1 MVFAIAAPE
10 VLGKVVGR
18 DKGQNVS
25 FEALQGHLPTPLR
38 LAVFADSRVGWVV
51 ASLSV

>member
-25 FEALQGHLPTPLR
+25 FEALQGLIVEDLDGPSLMVRFIRSAWPL
-38 LAVFADSRVGWVV
+38 VQG
-51 ASLSV
+51 